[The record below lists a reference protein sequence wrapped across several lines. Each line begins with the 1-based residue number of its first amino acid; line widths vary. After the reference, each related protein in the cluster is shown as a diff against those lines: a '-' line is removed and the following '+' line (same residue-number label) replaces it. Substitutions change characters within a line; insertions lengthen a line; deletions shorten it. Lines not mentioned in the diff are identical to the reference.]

1 LVVTQGAT
9 VSWTNHDTI
18 WHTVTSD
25 EEGLFGSEPILA
37 GGTFAY
43 TFTTLGTFTYR
54 CAIPG
59 HQMRGV
65 VEVGPDA
72 ARRP

>member
-1 LVVTQGAT
+1 LIVTQGAT
-9 VSWTNHDTI
+9 VTWTNYDSI

-25 EEGLFGSEPILA
+25 KDGLFGSEPIPA
-37 GGTFAY
+37 GGAFAY

-54 CAIPG
+54 CEIPG

-65 VEVGPDA
+65 VQVQPA
-72 ARRP
+72 AAHQP